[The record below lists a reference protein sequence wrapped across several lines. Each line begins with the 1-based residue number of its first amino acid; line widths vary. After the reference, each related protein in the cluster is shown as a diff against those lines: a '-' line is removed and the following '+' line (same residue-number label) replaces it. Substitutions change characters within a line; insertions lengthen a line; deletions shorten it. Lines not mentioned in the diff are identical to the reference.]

1 MTSLRYEGVG
11 ENKGTRLNANE
22 NNFNPFKENLKDLML
37 KTTEIDL
44 NRYPDNNYEALRE
57 AYSNYINLANIQ
69 KENIICG
76 NGSDDMINLIIS
88 RYINKEDSVVTL
100 EPDFSMFK
108 FYTAVNEGKLY
119 GFKFNL
125 DKFNV
130 KDFIDF
136 AREKK
141 GKVIIF
147 SNPNNPTGNVIKT
160 NDIKIILD
168 AFKDSIVVV
177 DEAYYEFYG
186 ESVCSLI
193 NDYENLIVTRTLSKA
208 WSMAALR
215 IGFLIANTKVIN
227 SLLDYKVPYNINSIS
242 AFLGEE
248 LLSYRG
254 DMKKSLEKIIEER
267 EFLYKNLKRLE
278 NKINMKFYRS
288 KGNFIYGVGE
298 GKNLHEILKKNQ
310 IYIRSFENGSVRI
323 SVGNK
328 EENEKLISILDKP
341 SNDS

>member
-11 ENKGTRLNANE
+11 EKNGIRINANE
-22 NNFNPFKENLKDLML
+22 NNFNPFKENIKDIILKIS
-37 KTTEIDL
+37 EIDL

-76 NGSDDMINLIIS
+76 NGSDEMINLIIS
-88 RYINKEDSVVTL
+88 KYINKKDSVVTL
-100 EPDFSMFK
+100 DPDFSMFK
-108 FYTAVNEGKLY
+108 FYTTVNEGNLY

-130 KDFIDF
+130 ENFIDF

-147 SNPNNPTGNVIKT
+147 SNPNNPTGKVIKKD
-160 NDIKIILD
+160 DIKIILNT
-168 AFKDSIVVV
+168 FKDSIVVI

-193 NDYENLIVTRTLSKA
+193 NDYENLIITRTLSKA

-215 IGFLIANTKVIN
+215 VGFLIANKKIIN

-242 AFLGEE
+242 GFLAKE
-248 LLSYRG
+248 LLYYRE
-254 DMKKSLEKIIEER
+254 DMEKSLKNIIEER

-278 NKINMKFYRS
+278 NNYNMRFYKS
-288 KGNFIYGVGE
+288 KGNFIYGTGQ
-298 GKNLHEILKKNQ
+298 GKDFYKVLKENE

-323 SVGNK
+323 SVGNR
-328 EENEKLISILDKP
+328 EENRKLISILDKLK
-341 SNDS
+341 

>member
-1 MTSLRYEGVG
+1 MTSLRYEGMG

-22 NNFNPFKENLKDLML
+22 NNFNPFKENIKDIML
-37 KTTEIDL
+37 KVSEIDL
-44 NRYPDNNYEALRE
+44 NRYPDNNYEGLRE
-57 AYSNYINLANIQ
+57 AYSKYINLNNIH

-76 NGSDDMINLIIS
+76 NGSDEMINLIIS
-88 RYINKEDSVVTL
+88 KYINKDDNVITL

-108 FYTAVNEGKLY
+108 FYTAVNGGNLY

-125 DKFNV
+125 DEFNV
-130 KDFIDF
+130 EDFIDF

-141 GKVIIF
+141 GKIIVF
-147 SNPNNPTGNVIKT
+147 SNPNNPTGNVIKE

-168 AFKDSIVVV
+168 TFKDSIVVV

-193 NDYENLIVTRTLSKA
+193 SDYENLIVTRTLSKA

-215 IGFLIANTKVIN
+215 IGFLIANTKIIN
-227 SLLDYKVPYNINSIS
+227 SLLDYKVPYNINGIS

-248 LLSYRG
+248 LLSYRDG
-254 DMKKSLEKIIEER
+254 MEKSLEKIIEER
-267 EFLYKNLKRLE
+267 EVLYENLKRLE
-278 NKINMKFYRS
+278 DKINMKFYKS

-298 GKNLHEILKKNQ
+298 GKNLYEILRKNE
-310 IYIRSFENGSVRI
+310 IYIRSFGNGSVRI
-323 SVGNK
+323 SVGNR
-328 EENEKLISILDKP
+328 EENEKLIGILEKLGG
-341 SNDS
+341 